1 MKQYQIHYHAFSEFF
16 ENDLMENTMKRHL
29 FFGLSLIVATLFFL
43 NCVSTAVAAERPD
56 PKTSA
61 VLKAA
66 GASPGGVGFVV
77 LTGLSKWVSDVY
89 PRIEITVVPGG
100 FVGNLMRTHKGE
112 VDISATTISLAA
124 MAEKKL
130 PPYDKED
137 ISNVR
142 SLMSTQDRFHFF
154 AIVRKD
160 LQADSIGDLFRKKLP
175 VRLTTLHKGTATE
188 LVWGGVFK
196 SQGISWEDIAS
207 QWGGRISFVSW
218 ADAVNLI
225 KDGHADGV
233 LAVGGAKIGWAM
245 DLAHARDIKIL
256 KWDPEIMQY
265 ASEAFGLMQGTI
277 PGGSYTGVDE
287 DVLVPYTPCQIV
299 VNKRIPDKIVTA
311 MLTAIHQNA
320 DEYAKHHP
328 DLFRFKAEGMAKGLR
343 LPLHPAAEA
352 FYREHNIPLK

>member
-1 MKQYQIHYHAFSEFF
+1 
-16 ENDLMENTMKRHL
+16 MKRFL
-29 FFGLSLIVATLFFL
+29 SVGFGLIVTTLFML
-43 NCVSTAVAAERPD
+43 TMVSTAGAVEKPD
-56 PKTSA
+56 PKTTA

-100 FVGNLMRTHKGE
+100 FVGNLMRTHVGE

-124 MAEKKL
+124 MAANKL
-130 PPYDKED
+130 PPYDKEN

-142 SLMSTQDRFHFF
+142 ALMSTQDRFHFF

-160 LQADSIGDLFRKKLP
+160 LPVDSIGDMFRKKLP
-175 VRLTTLHKGTATE
+175 LKLTTLHKGTATE

-196 SQGISWEDIAS
+196 SQGIGWDDIQS

-233 LAVGGAKIGWAM
+233 LAVGGYKIGWAM
-245 DLAHARDIKIL
+245 ELAHARDVKIL
-256 KWDPEIMQY
+256 KWDPEILQY
-265 ASEAFGLMQGTI
+265 ASETFGLMEGVI
-277 PGGSYTGVDE
+277 PGGSYTGVNE

-299 VNKRIPDKIVTA
+299 VNKRIPDKVVRA
-311 MLTAIHQNA
+311 MLTGIYENA
-320 DEYAKHHP
+320 DNYAKHHP
-328 DLFRFKAEGMAKGLR
+328 DLKGFTASGMAKGLR

-352 FYREHNIPLK
+352 FYRDYNIPLK